1 MVFEY
6 LELIYEIFE
15 IDLEIIYNT
24 KIYLKVI
31 SSINIR
37 RDTGLND
44 ADQQHNRLYQALI
57 TTYP

>member
-6 LELIYEIFE
+6 LELIYDVFE

-37 RDTGLND
+37 HDTGLND
-44 ADQQHNRLYQALI
+44 VDQQHNRLYQALV